1 MKLSMIRNRTSRRK
15 ATSPKSA
22 FLHCSLEGS
31 VRSQHRIMA
40 KFLGLPTLTS
50 SIDTGDLHTVAHVGV
65 IEQGTVDSRTIRPAS
80 STGLQVGQSVDA
92 AGQQCSI
99 ASAST

>member
-1 MKLSMIRNRTSRRK
+1 MKLSMIRNQISRRK

-22 FLHCSLEGS
+22 FLDCSLEGS

-40 KFLGLPTLTS
+40 RLLGLPTLTS

-80 STGLQVGQSVDA
+80 STRLQVGQSIDA
-92 AGQQCSI
+92 AGQ
-99 ASAST
+99 

>member
-31 VRSQHRIMA
+31 VSSQHRIMA
-40 KFLGLPTLTS
+40 ALLGLPTLTS

-65 IEQGTVDSRTIRPAS
+65 IEQGTVDSRAIRPAS
-80 STGLQVGQSVDA
+80 STRLQVGQSVDA
-92 AGQQCSI
+92 AERQ
-99 ASAST
+99 